1 MWTSSSICSE
11 TRSRFAL
18 IDKRRKSD
26 GTHFPRRGFSSLPWV
41 LTHGLKPE
49 MKPCPGWGGSALRPL
64 KNAQPISVSPFQ
76 GFGASPKSQPGTDA
90 PGRVLPPLPWLGKSN
105 ASAVGHQPTDP
116 QPTDPQTYGRN
127 RGFPLPFETK
137 GHHSPLSIRWIQTL
151 IICVLLA
158 LLALL
163 SAFKSTA
170 THAQT
175 TSVQEAIA
183 TTLPRVVKINGT
195 GGSRGLESYQ
205 SGCLISKDGHVLT
218 VWSYVLDSDVV
229 TVTLHDGSQSEG
241 KLLGF
246 DPRLDIAV
254 LKIELTDNSCFDF
267 KAPLSAETGDRILA
281 FSNLYGV
288 ATGNEPVS
296 IQQGYITSI
305 SPLSAGN
312 GAFDSPWHGDAIKMD
327 AMTNNPGAAGGA
339 ITDTHGHLIGM
350 IGRELQDRQTG
361 EWLNYAL
368 PLDAIAPSIDK
379 ILSGKMQVLDES
391 DRRTPAESMT
401 PELLGFRLVPNI
413 VLKTPPF
420 VDRVA
425 WKSTAGQ
432 SGMKADDLIIEVN
445 GAMTP
450 TTADVRRRLSTID
463 RDAEVTIAVQRKNAF
478 VEFVLRL
485 AE

>member
-11 TRSRFAL
+11 TRSRLHASLCSGSRQEIPAGAL
-18 IDKRRKSD
+18 GKRISWRDPLRKSV
-26 GTHFPRRGFSSLPWV
+26 TALPRWEFSKS
-41 LTHGLKPE
+41 
-49 MKPCPGWGGSALRPL
+49 RPL

-267 KAPLSAETGDRILA
+267 KAPISAETGDRILA

-401 PELLGFRLVPNI
+401 PELLGFRLVPDI
-413 VLKTPPF
+413 ILKTPPF